1 MVNREFQ
8 ALANDFEDLGLL
20 PPGSD
25 KDSVVPALTAVFERA
40 LAGGVQ
46 NMSFGTLSGD
56 LGKTMYPL
64 ALLSPSYGSQYPYF
78 EMLLF
83 LALEGQRG
91 ASMEQVPLNT
101 SRPSEK
107 CLC

>member
-25 KDSVVPALTAVFERA
+25 KDSVVPALSAVFERA

-56 LGKTMYPL
+56 LGKTMYPFNPP
-64 ALLSPSYGSQYPYF
+64 LLITLVPSRQ
-78 EMLLF
+78 L
-83 LALEGQRG
+83 LEGQMG
-91 ASMEQVPLNT
+91 QA
-101 SRPSEK
+101 
-107 CLC
+107 